1 MCLGIYKISP
11 LQEGIYKISP
21 LQEGAYLITA
31 LIVLLGGHPV
41 SLLDVHLLR
50 PGPHL
55 VHHVDVALLEVVS
68 QLKLALHQSDFS
80 FHFSEGVA
88 KDCQEHVEKDKE
100 DEEHK
105 AEKVDRTEELV
116 GFGNVKEVEVAQD

>member
-1 MCLGIYKISP
+1 MFAFFDSDADVVAIDHLVVGFLVGFFFFLQVPLLDVETELSDEHVDLSGSEIATGNNMCL
-11 LQEGIYKISP
+11 GIYKISP

-41 SLLDVHLLR
+41 SLFDVHLLR

-68 QLKLALHQSDFS
+68 QLKLALH
-80 FHFSEGVA
+80 
-88 KDCQEHVEKDKE
+88 
-100 DEEHK
+100 
-105 AEKVDRTEELV
+105 
-116 GFGNVKEVEVAQD
+116 